1 MKGHL
6 LEYRYDRKHYFGSNV
21 CRFASD
27 IYKGV
32 YCTTASDTGAS
43 AGTVCLRNV
52 CVVVIIIFYN
62 CIDSLHFSL
71 HFNCHFPGVPGL
83 AGTRMSPIWIL
94 LELRVMEV
102 VVTTAAIRC
111 AKLQSNHHHQQTN
124 KKLFTGWMPF
134 LSPNQQ
140 CQSIAGKTVLTVK
153 VLNI

>member
-43 AGTVCLRNV
+43 AGTVCLGNV
-52 CVVVIIIFYN
+52 CVVVVIIFCN

-71 HFNCHFPGVPGL
+71 HFNCHFPNVPGL

-102 VVTTAAIRC
+102 VVTTAAIR
-111 AKLQSNHHHQQTN
+111 LQSSSQIITTN
-124 KKLFTGWMPF
+124 KPTKSFYRLDALFVAQP
-134 LSPNQQ
+134 
-140 CQSIAGKTVLTVK
+140 TVSK
-153 VLNI
+153 HCRENCIDS